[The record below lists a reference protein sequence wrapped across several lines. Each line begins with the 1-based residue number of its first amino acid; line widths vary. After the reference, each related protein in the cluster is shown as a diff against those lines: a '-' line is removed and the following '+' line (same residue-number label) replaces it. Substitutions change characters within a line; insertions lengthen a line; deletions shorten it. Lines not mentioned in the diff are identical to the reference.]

1 MKMRTMTVLATVAVL
16 GFLLTSA
23 RAEDQPDAT
32 IKLHGGS
39 VAVGIGYSW
48 GGGTLTYKGKT
59 YEVEV
64 KGLSVGDV
72 GATDIQASATSI
84 TWPSSPTST
93 ATTRPRLPEQRL
105 QEVPRRA
112 S

>member
-1 MKMRTMTVLATVAVL
+1 MRIRTIGMLATVVGL
-16 GFLLTSA
+16 VFLLTVA

-72 GATDIQASATSI
+72 GIR
-84 TWPSSPTST
+84 SSTMRHCAAAGLVADLLDGRGRFSKWT
-93 ATTRPRLPEQRL
+93 
-105 QEVPRRA
+105 
-112 S
+112 